1 MSTPK
6 TRHKKNRSGGLGQ
19 LRVTN
24 KSVPV
29 YSVPEAG
36 ERCHVY
42 VLDLYFNKIPPGAI
56 AKHNF
61 YLTLLSA
68 VPSNSEKPW
77 YTLMPVGRSEL
88 TRFTL
93 GTAL

>member
-36 ERCHVY
+36 
-42 VLDLYFNKIPPGAI
+42 
-56 AKHNF
+56 
-61 YLTLLSA
+61 
-68 VPSNSEKPW
+68 
-77 YTLMPVGRSEL
+77 
-88 TRFTL
+88 
-93 GTAL
+93 GTTARD